1 MDNQPSCNPSVDA
14 TIIHLVI
21 EALQAAS
28 CAVDGT
34 AHDSY
39 GRLWELVSS
48 DTVAGSFFLRSL
60 SISLGIELPSCV
72 LNCAK
77 IEEVAA
83 KITELGSGICATL
96 RNRVPLRTIHLHQ
109 GHPRV
114 AIISAS
120 CRLPGG
126 VETLGDLWSDILV
139 PGRDAITPIPT
150 SRWDA
155 DLLYDPEGGEGT
167 IYVKEGGFI
176 EDADA
181 FDNRFFEIPHHEAAQ
196 MDPQQRLLLEAA
208 FEARA
213 PLMKGRIS
221 PSDETGVFIGCSCAD
236 WFLVH
241 AKLTARDSPSC
252 FIVDLQHAML
262 ANRISYCMNLEGA
275 SMTIDTATSSGI
287 VAFCTAVSQIESGR
301 MVCALAGSS
310 QLIIA
315 PEVTIALCNLGML
328 SRKGRCRPFDEASD
342 GFIRSEGVVVFS
354 LVRED
359 YVADYVD
366 AKVVCPLAY
375 VRGHSVVHSG
385 RAFSTT
391 APSEGAER
399 RVMEGA
405 LAKASLSPDDVDYI
419 EAHGTGTRMGDAV
432 EVQSIAA
439 VFGDSHEPARP
450 LLVGSI
456 KGNIG
461 HCEGSSGGAGI
472 CKAILVLINRCVP
485 GTLHFNRLS
494 SLIDRV
500 PKYFSIPRTTT
511 KFPIP
516 DRPLVVGVSS
526 FGVGGCNGHVI
537 LEGPTVGQ
545 HDFKTQLNDKC
556 FWKKN
561 RFPWSHLISMPCG
574 SNEGVSPAEL
584 LTPEGCVATPTSSF
598 CGTNFSLIG
607 PATDQDAGRNGP
619 VVFTE
624 VPVIGPGNGTS
635 HKRLKEVHHENK
647 SSSFSCDNGSLQ
659 AAHVEFGTYS
669 SVGEEPDMRP
679 SCSSHSPG
687 RSPQLPVADS
697 SPYHKVPP
705 SIPSVLSREQIR
717 AAIDESLKL
726 ALNRDEPLQEDT
738 PFVEAGVDSMTSIG
752 IRENLSKKLKIQL
765 PSTILYDHPCIA
777 QLVGYLEQISSTQE
791 VDAGTKALS
800 CLGHPNARS
809 AIAVTALACRFPQS
823 AQTESEFWETLQ
835 GGKDC
840 IQHIPLTRF
849 DPWKYRDS
857 GTDQSNKLYVSDA
870 GTYPDMALFD
880 NAAFNISV
888 AEAHLMDPHQ
898 RVLLEVC
905 QEAIA
910 HDLQKRSLLD
920 VAIVVGCCNN
930 DWVREACTSQQEA
943 KSLTGTG
950 GAASIISNRLS
961 HVFGFSGPSVT
972 LDTACSSSLVA
983 LDFAISY
990 MATQAISQAL
1000 VVGVNLM
1007 LRAEAFQQTCKA
1019 HMLSIDGRCKTFDAS
1034 ANGYVRSEG
1043 CGALLLKALPR
1054 QYADPST
1061 VYAWIRGAA
1070 NNHVGRSASLT
1081 APNGPAQ
1088 QAVIRSALRDGR
1100 VQSPADV
1107 AVLEAHGTGTALGD
1121 PIEVGAIRAVY
1132 CKGFV
1137 DSPPLIVG
1145 ALKSLMG
1152 HAEGAAGIA
1161 GLIKLILVLQH
1172 RLAT

>member
-1 MDNQPSCNPSVDA
+1 MDNQSAYNPSVDVNSM
-14 TIIHLVI
+14 HLVI
-21 EALQAAS
+21 EALRAAS

-34 AHDSY
+34 ARDSY
-39 GRLWELVSS
+39 GRQWELVSS
-48 DTVAGSFFLRSL
+48 DSVASSFFLRSL
-60 SISLGIELPSCV
+60 SISLGLELPTSLLQC
-72 LNCAK
+72 K
-77 IEEVAA
+77 EIEEVAT
-83 KITELGSGICATL
+83 KITELAAGLGTDL
-96 RNRVPLRTIHLHQ
+96 TNNFPLNTIHLHQ
-109 GHPRV
+109 DSPRV

-155 DLLYDPEGGEGT
+155 DLLYNPEGGEGT

-181 FDNRFFEIPHHEAAQ
+181 FDNRFFEIPDHEAAQ

-213 PLMKGRIS
+213 PLMKGRIR
-221 PSDETGVFIGCSCAD
+221 PTDETGVFIGCSCAD

-241 AKLTARDSPSC
+241 AKLPARDGPSC

-301 MVCALAGSS
+301 MICALAGSS

-315 PEVTIALCNLGML
+315 PEVTVALCNLGML

-366 AKVVCPLAY
+366 TSLVSPLAY
-375 VRGHSVVHSG
+375 VRGHAVVHSG

-405 LAKASLSPDDVDYI
+405 LTKANISPDDVDYI

-432 EVQSIAA
+432 EVQSLAA
-439 VFGDSHEPARP
+439 VFGDSHEPERP

-500 PKYFSIPRTTT
+500 PQNFSIPRTAT
-511 KFPIP
+511 KFPVP

-537 LEGPTVGQ
+537 LEGPAAGQ
-545 HDFKTQLNDKC
+545 HDFRAQLNDKC
-556 FWKKN
+556 YWNKN
-561 RFPWSHLISMPCG
+561 RFPWSHLISMPG
-574 SNEGVSPAEL
+574 VSNEMVSPVEL

-598 CGTNFSLIG
+598 CGTTFSIVG
-607 PATDQDAGRNGP
+607 PSTDQDAGRNGP

-624 VPVIGPGNGTS
+624 VPVLGPGSVAGHRRPKESRQESKLGSISCGSATVQQTHAEYGTF
-635 HKRLKEVHHENK
+635 
-647 SSSFSCDNGSLQ
+647 SSSS
-659 AAHVEFGTYS
+659 
-669 SVGEEPDMRP
+669 EEVDMRP
-679 SCSSHSPG
+679 GCSSHSPG
-687 RSPQLPVADS
+687 RSPPFSVAES
-697 SPYHKVPP
+697 SPHHAVPA
-705 SIPSVLSREQIR
+705 SSVPAISQEQIR

-726 ALNRDEPLQEDT
+726 ALNREEPLQEDT

-752 IRENLSKKLKIQL
+752 IRESLSKRLKIQL
-765 PSTILYDHPCIA
+765 PATILYDHPCIA
-777 QLVGYLEQISSTQE
+777 ELVEYLEQVTSAQE
-791 VDAGTKALS
+791 ADASNTVVAGVA
-800 CLGHPNARS
+800 HPAARS
-809 AIAVTALACRFPQS
+809 SIAVTALACRFPPR
-823 AQTESEFWETLQ
+823 ARCPSEFWEDVQ
-835 GGKDC
+835 AGRDC

-849 DPWKYRDS
+849 DLWKYRETDTDS
-857 GTDQSNKLYVSDA
+857 SNRLYVSDA
-870 GTYPDMALFD
+870 GTHPDMDLFD
-880 NAAFNISV
+880 NASFNISV
-888 AEAHLMDPHQ
+888 AEAQLMDPHQ

-905 QEAIA
+905 HEAIA
-910 HDLQKRSLLD
+910 HELQNHNLLD
-920 VAIVVGCCNN
+920 AAIVVGCCNN
-930 DWVREACTSQQEA
+930 DWVREACTQKQET

-961 HVFGFSGPSVT
+961 HVFNLHGPSMT
-972 LDTACSSSLVA
+972 IDTACSSSLVA
-983 LDFAISY
+983 LDVAKQFLNDGRCNA
-990 MATQAISQAL
+990 AVAA
-1000 VVGVNLM
+1000 GVHILINHHVF
-1007 LRAEAFQQTCKA
+1007 EQYCKA
-1019 HMLSIDGRCKTFDAS
+1019 SMLSADGRCKTFDAS

-1054 QYADPST
+1054 HSTDPST

-1088 QAVIRSALRDGR
+1088 QAVIRAALRDAQ

-1107 AVLEAHGTGTALGD
+1107 SVLESHGTGTSLGD

-1132 CKGFV
+1132 CN
-1137 DSPPLIVG
+1137 
-1145 ALKSLMG
+1145 
-1152 HAEGAAGIA
+1152 
-1161 GLIKLILVLQH
+1161 
-1172 RLAT
+1172 